1 MEFSCLTLEINIK
14 VILKMVYMMV
24 LENIKLFNKDHMQ
37 GILKRDFIT
46 EKVYFVGERVI
57 NTKDNTRMG
66 KETEKEYSEKVNSYI
81 QAFGPTTNL

>member
-1 MEFSCLTLEINIK
+1 M
-14 VILKMVYMMV
+14 
-24 LENIKLFNKDHMQ
+24 
-37 GILKRDFIT
+37 DFIT
-46 EKVYFVGERVI
+46 EKAYFVGERVI